1 MNKELNVFPTYTII
15 ATGNKEVVIEYNKI
29 IYIKPITKT
38 NNYENSNNGS
48 N

>member
-1 MNKELNVFPTYTII
+1 MKKELNVFTSYTLI

-38 NNYENSNNGS
+38 NNL
-48 N
+48 